1 MTVPDYYNVAFVWH
15 IVGSTTAAT
24 LQVVPVVTAAA
35 MNGTASAQIQGLGF
49 EEGNGSIYSFA
60 GATLVDSSS
69 AAGPDVIYDYANG
82 SDVSNGLVNLPPP
95 TSGAGSLTVTTA
107 GGTSA
112 PFAWD
117 AIDPNLGD
125 LSDVAVNPTGEPPCT
140 SPSTTATVIQRSI
153 PAPAGRDRLGD
164 RPARRQLVRPDRPAG
179 RPAGDDLAQHVGA
192 VWAAC
197 WWSTAT
203 PTPTALTPST
213 PPPCPP

>member
-1 MTVPDYYNVAFVWH
+1 M
-15 IVGSTTAAT
+15 
-24 LQVVPVVTAAA
+24 VTAAA

-69 AAGPDVIYDYANG
+69 SSGPDVIYDYANG
-82 SDVSNGLVNLPPP
+82 SDVSNGLVNLAPP

-125 LSDVAVNPTGEPPCT
+125 LSDVAVNPTGGALYVTEYNGN
-140 SPSTTATVIQRSI
+140 RH
-153 PAPAGRDRLGD
+153 PADQSRHRRRDRLGD

-192 VWAAC
+192 VGQPAGGRRLRQ
-197 WWSTAT
+197 
-203 PTPTALTPST
+203 PRPR
-213 PPPCPP
+213 

>member
-1 MTVPDYYNVAFVWH
+1 MTVPDYYNGAFVWH

-60 GATLVDSSS
+60 GATLVNSSS
-69 AAGPDVIYDYANG
+69 SSGPDVIYDYANG
-82 SDVSNGLVNLPPP
+82 SDVSNGLVNLAPP

-125 LSDVAVNPTGEPPCT
+125 LSDVAVNPTGGACT
-140 SPSTTATVIQRSI
+140 SPSTTAPSSSRSI
-153 PAPAGRDRLGD
+153 PAPAPRS
-164 RPARRQLVRPDRPAG
+164 ARR
-179 RPAGDDLAQHVGA
+179 
-192 VWAAC
+192 
-197 WWSTAT
+197 S
-203 PTPTALTPST
+203 
-213 PPPCPP
+213 PCPAATRTA

>member
-1 MTVPDYYNVAFVWH
+1 MPDYYNGAFVWH

-24 LQVVPVVTAAA
+24 LQVVPVVTSAA

-49 EEGNGSIYSFA
+49 EEGNGSIYTFA

-69 AAGPDVIYDYANG
+69 SSGPDVIYDYANG
-82 SDVSNGLVNLPPP
+82 SDVSNGLVNLAPP

-125 LSDVAVNPTGEPPCT
+125 LSDVASEPDLRRPVRLHVQRHR
-140 SPSTTATVIQRSI
+140 SSRSI
-153 PAPAGRDRLGD
+153 PAPA
-164 RPARRQLVRPDRPAG
+164 PPSARRSPCPA
-179 RPAGDDLAQHVGA
+179 
-192 VWAAC
+192 
-197 WWSTAT
+197 AT
-203 PTPTALTPST
+203 PTA
-213 PPPCPP
+213 